1 MIRHVVMWKFK
12 EQAEG
17 KSKKENM
24 ELVKERLY
32 ALLPVIR
39 EIKKME
45 IGIDATGLE
54 TSMDLM
60 LLTEFD
66 NMADLKT
73 YAVHPEHVKVAT
85 YVRSVVEMRSVLDC
99 DLEEERK

>member
-12 EQAEG
+12 ENAEG

-24 ELVKERLY
+24 EWVREHLY
-32 ALLPVIR
+32 ALVPIIS

-45 IGIDATGLE
+45 IGFDITGSDM
-54 TSMDLM
+54 SMDLM

-66 NMADLKT
+66 SVEDMKK
-73 YAVHPEHVKVAT
+73 YAVHPEHLKVSK
-85 YVRSVVEMRSVLDC
+85 YVCSVVETRVVLDC
-99 DLEEERK
+99 EI